1 MLADFE
7 FFEQAS
13 LIGRKKVSAFKKFYD
28 GAASSS
34 LFISRTH
41 ITKFFFNMEFS
52 TEFLSSTLLSMLK
65 KMTYSFNTYDVKD
78 VLLSIAAV
86 VLLVKEALLVGS
98 VELKAFH
105 YAQKLPI
112 TSILSFCTSDL

>member
-41 ITKFFFNMEFS
+41 ITKFFNMEFS